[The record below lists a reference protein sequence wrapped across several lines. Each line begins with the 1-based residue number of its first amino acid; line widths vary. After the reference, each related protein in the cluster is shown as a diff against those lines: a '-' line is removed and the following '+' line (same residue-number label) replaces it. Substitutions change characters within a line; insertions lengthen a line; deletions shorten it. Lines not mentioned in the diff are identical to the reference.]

1 MDGAVL
7 RQQRSVPLQS
17 RGGIPSWGVAVATER
32 IARVE
37 MDANMDFGSN
47 ILLYLVSGGGCPESS
62 TVSDINKVSAGE
74 GGGLVS
80 WGAGEWALSAVCV
93 FSEY

>member
-1 MDGAVL
+1 MDGSVL

-17 RGGIPSWGVAVATER
+17 WGGMPSWGVAVATER
-32 IARVE
+32 IARVK
-37 MDANMDFGSN
+37 MDVSMDFGSN
-47 ILLYLVSGGGCPESS
+47 ILLYMVTSGGGRPESN

-80 WGAGEWALSAVCV
+80 WGASEWALECSMCV
-93 FSEY
+93 